1 MVQSSFKQYTIQTPN
16 ESHAAGMAALQKVV
30 FPTLSDKELISES
43 DYISYLAL
51 FKEGQLVVLDGDK
64 IIGASTTF
72 RYNYHPGFH
81 TFLEITDNMSLSKHD
96 PNGEW
101 LYGVDVSIE
110 PSYQRQGIGGA
121 IYQIR
126 QQIAKQ
132 LGCKGQLTVGM
143 TNGYDLCRNEMTIE
157 EYCKK
162 LELGEL
168 KDPTVSAQIKNGFR
182 WIEPFFNY
190 LDDPKSGNAGISI
203 YWPIDPNMTIADL

>member
-1 MVQSSFKQYTIQTPN
+1 MIQSSFKQYTIQTPTIL
-16 ESHAAGMAALQKVV
+16 HAAGMAALQKVV
-30 FPTLSDKELISES
+30 FPTLSDEELISEE
-43 DYISYLAL
+43 DYISYLSL
-51 FKEGQLVVLDGDK
+51 FPEGQLVVLDGDK

-72 RYNYHPGFH
+72 RYDYHPGFH
-81 TFLEITDNMSLSKHD
+81 TFLEITDNMSLSNHN

-101 LYGVDVSIE
+101 IYGVDVSID
-110 PSYQRQGIGGA
+110 PNYQRQGIGGA

-143 TNGYDLCRNEMTIE
+143 TNGYYLHKNEMTIE

-162 LELGEL
+162 LEIGEL
-168 KDPTVSAQIKNGFR
+168 KDPTVSAQMKNGFR

-190 LDDPKSGNAGISI
+190 LNDPKSGNAGISI
-203 YWPIDPNMTIADL
+203 YWPIDSNMSIDDL